1 MQLGAALGRTTQYV
15 IRKLLGTGRIPCDT
29 PTKADGAET
38 LGDTPSYLLVVSAC
52 YHQVYRDLAPL
63 GQDRPMPN

>member
-38 LGDTPSYLLVVSAC
+38 LGDTPITYFEALCGTKSRC
-52 YHQVYRDLAPL
+52 RDGPL
-63 GQDRPMPN
+63 